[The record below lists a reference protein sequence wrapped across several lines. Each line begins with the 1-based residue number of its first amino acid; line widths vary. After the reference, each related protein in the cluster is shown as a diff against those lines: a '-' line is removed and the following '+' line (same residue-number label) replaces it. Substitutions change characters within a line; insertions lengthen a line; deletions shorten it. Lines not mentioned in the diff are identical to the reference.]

1 MAKFNV
7 VGLEDLLEDL
17 NKEPIRVEQL
27 APEMLAAGA
36 KVIGDAQK
44 EEARAMIASGKIRF
58 LGNDSRSTGDF
69 VESIKPTR
77 VRRQGKK
84 AFVDVYPQGTDQKG
98 IRNAEKGFIAEYG
111 TKKMPAYPWMSVA
124 NEKAHDE
131 AVAKMQEIWNKER

>member
-7 VGLEDLLEDL
+7 VGLEDLIEDL

-58 LGNDSRSTGDF
+58 LDNDSRSTGDF
-69 VESIKPTR
+69 VESIKTTR
-77 VRRQGKK
+77 VRRQGKE
-84 AFVDVYPQGTDQKG
+84 AFVDVYPQDTDRKG

-111 TKKMPAYPWMSVA
+111 TGKMPAYPWMSVA

-131 AVAKMQEIWNKER
+131 AVVKMQEIWNKER